1 MTPAAALRL
10 RLARHAAFSA
20 YLLFSLCALSARLAA
35 AENAAPKP
43 AASAPEGFDYQVT
56 DGLYATIT
64 SMESFE
70 KPKLSSEKTFKLK
83 GVPGFKQDLPVRALL
98 QDKPAPLAVILLGL
112 GTRSKDPLARL
123 WQQQAFDAGCHV
135 LAFDSVF
142 RRSFNERSRH
152 GVPGNLEAEA
162 RAAAE
167 VIDAFTKHPEVQG
180 KVTKVGL
187 LGASYGGML
196 ALNLAKLS
204 RDGRVPVKFDRVKV
218 FSPPVTMRT
227 AARLL
232 DRYFDEDRSR
242 FALLELG
249 KLKGHKPLAAGQ
261 PAPFEPALMRAGIA
275 YVFREDLEEAI
286 ACASEV
292 YDRRMEPLDAGVGD
306 RGAWTDPLGGRVF
319 SRYYGELVFP
329 YWREKGELKSIDELN
344 AMGDLRTLLPTLPD
358 GVHVILAVD
367 DPLNDAKELNSLR
380 QDAKTGPLIFLPRGG
395 HLGYVGSGWSKGQV
409 QSLFK

>member
-1 MTPAAALRL
+1 MGAL
-10 RLARHAAFSA
+10 
-20 YLLFSLCALSARLAA
+20 
-35 AENAAPKP
+35 
-43 AASAPEGFDYQVT
+43 EGFDYPVA

-70 KPKLSSEKTFKLK
+70 KPKLTGEKTFKLK

-142 RRSFNERSRH
+142 RRSFNERSQH

-167 VIDAFTKHPEVQG
+167 VIDAFTRHPEVQG
-180 KVTKVGL
+180 KVTRVGL

-196 ALNLAKLS
+196 ALNIAKFS
-204 RDGRVPVKFDRVKV
+204 RDGRIPVKIERVKV
-218 FSPPVTMRT
+218 FSPPVSMRT
-227 AARLL
+227 ATGLL

-249 KLKGHKPLAAGQ
+249 KLKGHKPVPAGQ
-261 PAPFEPALMRAGIA
+261 PAPFDPALMRAGIA

-292 YDRRMEPLDAGVGD
+292 YERKLEPLGAEVGD
-306 RGAWTDPLGGRVF
+306 RGKWTDPLGGRVF
-319 SRYYGELVFP
+319 SRYYEEIVFP
-329 YWREKGELKSIDELN
+329 YWREKGHLKSLDELN
-344 AMGDLRTLLPTLPD
+344 AKGDLRALLPSLPE
-358 GVHVILAVD
+358 GVQIVLAAD
-367 DPLNDAKELNSLR
+367 DPLNDPKELNSLK
-380 QDAKTGPLIFLPRGG
+380 QDARAGPVILLPRGG
-395 HLGYVGSGWSKGQV
+395 HLGYVGSAWAKSQV